1 MIISKTNDLVFVVVE
16 QAVGE
21 VEVDDVPVGVRG
33 RDHRAQGC
41 DHGKVRACRLHHRGE
56 LSALPV

>member
-21 VEVDDVPVGVRG
+21 VDDEPLGVRS
-33 RDHRAQGC
+33 RDHRA
-41 DHGKVRACRLHHRGE
+41 
-56 LSALPV
+56 